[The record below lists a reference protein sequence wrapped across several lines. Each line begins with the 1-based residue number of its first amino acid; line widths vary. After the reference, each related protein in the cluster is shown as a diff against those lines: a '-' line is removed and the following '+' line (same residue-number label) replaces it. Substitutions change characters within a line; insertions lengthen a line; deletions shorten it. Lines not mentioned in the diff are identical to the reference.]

1 MGLQRSPKRC
11 IERLMFPQTAQSFLK
26 SVQFNLEEVDVLNH
40 LQHFNDNSGVGIRV
54 DQICP
59 DMDET
64 EK

>member
-1 MGLQRSPKRC
+1 
-11 IERLMFPQTAQSFLK
+11 MFPQTAQSFLK

-40 LQHFNDNSGVGIRV
+40 LLHFNDNSGVGIRV

-59 DMDET
+59 DMDEA